1 MNVTKTSGRKWK
13 SLILTAVLLAGLT
26 ACGTAK
32 SAEKDAA
39 SSSAAASSAAQTSAS
54 LSEETASASSG
65 KAAGASSAGETS
77 GAVSEASSEAASAA
91 SSEAASVAASE
102 ASSEAAVSSEKGGRH
117 HIKITVENYGDILL
131 ELDSEQAP
139 LTVENFMKLAESG
152 FYNGLTF
159 HRIIDGFMIQG
170 GDPLGNGTGGSEQT
184 IKGEFRENGV
194 DNTISHKKGV
204 ISMARSADPDSASS
218 QFFITVAD
226 SEFLDGQYA
235 AFGYV
240 TEGQDVCDKIAADAE
255 PTDNNGTIPKEKQPV
270 ITKIEVID

>member
-77 GAVSEASSEAASAA
+77 GAVSEASSEAA
-91 SSEAASVAASE
+91 
-102 ASSEAAVSSEKGGRH
+102 VSSEKGGRH

-139 LTVENFMKLAESG
+139 LTVENFIKLAESG

>member
-91 SSEAASVAASE
+91 SSE